1 MDLGIW
7 REKVSEY
14 RQLICSDAIYRILPH
29 KKELFPMET
38 MIEAENLSKSF
49 RIAKRRPGL
58 LGGLRSVVDP
68 QVRIVKA
75 VQDLSLHIER
85 SEMIGLIG
93 PNGAGKSTTI
103 KMLTGI
109 LQPSGG
115 KVSVAGLS
123 PMRQRK
129 ELARRIGVVFGQR
142 SQLWWD
148 LPLIDL
154 LHLLRYLYR
163 VPEERHTINLD
174 RLRSMLALDEF
185 IDTPVRQ
192 LSLGQRMRGDLA
204 AALLHDPE
212 LLYLDEP
219 TIGLDVVAKARIREF
234 LLAINAQQGVTV
246 LLTTHDMDDIEML
259 CPRMLIIDHGRK
271 LYDGTVSDIRTRFGG
286 ERTLI
291 AELNSTELM
300 NLPRDAKDQL
310 VVADLPAGVHQGQ
323 AESPRICLNF
333 ERDAIPAHELVAWL
347 GARYPLRD
355 VTFQEPEIEDVIRR
369 IYEEG
374 LLLQEDA
381 TSRRT

>member
-1 MDLGIW
+1 
-7 REKVSEY
+7 
-14 RQLICSDAIYRILPH
+14 
-29 KKELFPMET
+29 MET
-38 MIEAENLSKSF
+38 MIEAEGLSKSF

-58 LGGLRSVVDP
+58 LGGLRSVVNP

-75 VQDLSLHIER
+75 VQDLSLLIKR
-85 SEMIGLIG
+85 GEMIGLVG

-109 LQPSGG
+109 LQPSSGT
-115 KVSVAGLS
+115 VSVAGLS
-123 PMRQRK
+123 PLRQRK

-148 LPLIDL
+148 LPLIDSL
-154 LHLLRYLYR
+154 RLLRFLYR
-163 VPEERHTINLD
+163 VPEEHHTANLD

-234 LLAINAQQGVTV
+234 LLAINAEQGVTV

-259 CPRMLIIDHGRK
+259 CSRMLIIDHGRK
-271 LYDGTVSDIRTRFGG
+271 LYDGTVTDIRTRFGG
-286 ERTLI
+286 ERILI
-291 AELNSTELM
+291 AELNPAELM
-300 NLPRDAKDQL
+300 TLPHDADGQPI
-310 VVADLPAGVHQGQ
+310 VTELPAGVRQVQ
-323 AESPRICLNF
+323 AESPRLCLNF

-347 GARYPLRD
+347 GARHRLRD

-374 LLLQEDA
+374 LLLQEDEA
-381 TSRRT
+381 SMPA